1 MIPDYKCKKQDE
13 DADYNE
19 GYSSSQS
26 SYESSYYDYGQPESW
41 SSSGQ
46 SYQKTHY
53 FTFNFFMIKIKLINE
68 FIDITK

>member
-19 GYSSSQS
+19 DYSSSQS

-46 SYQKTHY
+46 SYQKTPNLFY
-53 FTFNFFMIKIKLINE
+53 FESYYKLNINFIFKLL
-68 FIDITK
+68 K